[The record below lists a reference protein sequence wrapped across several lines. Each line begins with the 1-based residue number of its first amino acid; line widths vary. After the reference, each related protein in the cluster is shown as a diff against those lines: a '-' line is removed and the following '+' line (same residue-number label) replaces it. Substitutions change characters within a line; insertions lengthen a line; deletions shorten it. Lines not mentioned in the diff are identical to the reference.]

1 MPTGAITGYI
11 DVAQLTLYAFWI
23 FFAGLIFYL
32 RREDKR
38 EGYPLESD
46 RTGVVVEGF
55 PPMPRP
61 KTFILPHG
69 GLQTSPR
76 LEPPEPLASGT
87 APAIWEGSPVE
98 PVGNPLLSG
107 IGPAAWASRQ
117 DTPDV
122 TYEGGL
128 PRIVPMRVASDYWVE
143 PEDPDPRG
151 MTVIGADRQVAGVV
165 TDVWVDRSEVV
176 IRYLEVE
183 IPIPDGSRHVLLP
196 MTSAVIDVK
205 RRQITVRSLLAAQFV
220 DVPPIRN
227 PDEITLLEEDKVTAY
242 YSGGQLFAE
251 PSRLGPLL

>member
-11 DVAQLTLYAFWI
+11 DVAQITLYAFWI

-46 RTGVVVEGF
+46 RTNVVVEGF

-69 GLQTSPR
+69 GLQTAPR
-76 LEPPEPLASGT
+76 LEPPEPLANGI
-87 APAIWEGSPVE
+87 AAGLWQGSPVE

-107 IGPAAWASRQ
+107 VGPSAWASRK

-122 TYEGGL
+122 TYEGHL
-128 PRIVPMRVASDYWVE
+128 PRIVPMRVATDFWIE
-143 PEDPDPRG
+143 HEDPDPRG
-151 MTVIGADRQVAGVV
+151 MEVIGADRQVAGVV
-165 TDVWVDRSEVV
+165 QDVWVDRSEVV
-176 IRYLEVE
+176 IRFLEVE
-183 IPIPDGSRHVLLP
+183 IPIPGGSRRALLP

-205 RRQITVRSLLAAQFV
+205 RRQVIVRSLLAAQFV
-220 DVPPIRN
+220 DVPPTRN
-227 PDEITLLEEDKVTAY
+227 PDEITLLEEDKITAY

-251 PSRLGPLL
+251 PSRMGPVI